1 MDKRLSNRKKRVPN
15 ISLREAREQRGLAH
29 KDVANLIG
37 LPDSH
42 TVGRWERGES
52 FPQPHYRQK
61 LTHLFGKSAEE
72 LGLVKARFDEH
83 TQQPEAPPEPSE
95 SRQTP
100 EYIWK
105 IPHPFSSFIGG
116 VCFVSLA
123 SIGDPMLVLPT
134 IAQTFGMQES
144 GSKSIIEQIKSV
156 LRDTSFLLV
165 LDNFEQ
171 VVTAAPLVEELLTAC
186 PGLKV

>member
-15 ISLREAREQRGLAH
+15 FRLREAREQRGLAH
-29 KDVANLIG
+29 KDVADFIG

-61 LTHLFGKSAEE
+61 LIHLFGKSAKE

-83 TQQPEAPPEPSE
+83 TQQPEAPPGLSE

-105 IPHPFSSFIGG
+105 VPHPFSSFIGREQDIVTVSDLLKQTGVHLVTLLGPGGVGKTRLSIQIANTMREYFIGG

-123 SIGDPMLVLPT
+123 SINDPILVLPT
-134 IAQTFGMQES
+134 
-144 GSKSIIEQIKSV
+144 
-156 LRDTSFLLV
+156 
-165 LDNFEQ
+165 
-171 VVTAAPLVEELLTAC
+171 VVV
-186 PGLKV
+186 GLH